1 MANLLE
7 RFLELE
13 KAFCALK
20 AELVALKAEN
30 AALKSTIAKLTEENT
45 TLITEN
51 AQLKER
57 LGLNSKN
64 SSIPSSKELHKLKG
78 NKPKSDRKQG
88 GQPGHK
94 GHLRNKAIPDTII
107 KIDLD
112 STECECGGQISLL
125 KECYV
130 HQKIEIP
137 EIKPLVTEYHLE
149 RGRCRVCGKRKSS
162 KLPEDVTP
170 DLFGPRV
177 KTVIS
182 ALTGFYKNSKREVE
196 AILKDL
202 FNLEISLGTVS
213 NNEAR
218 VSEKC
223 KDNYETIELELS
235 YSKLLHIDETG
246 HYNKGKLGWC
256 WLFSSPKIA
265 SLIKLTDSRGKK
277 VLENSVFGAND
288 SITVTDRYGAY
299 TYFTQENRQICWSH
313 LARDFERFVHSS
325 NHQVKALGIHLKQIA
340 YDTFT
345 LRKLLIEEKID
356 LRRFWRRAKKLR
368 KRMWYYLKGVA
379 NLDNAPHALRVAKNL
394 LKSEEMMWKFL
405 QDPKVIPMTNNHA
418 EQQIR
423 HYVVYRKNSYFTQ
436 SERGNRFLERVIS
449 LYLTYKQQNLN
460 PVTHLGVFKELCQIK
475 KIG

>member
-1 MANLLE
+1 MASLRE

-13 KAFCALK
+13 KAFCALET
-20 AELVALKAEN
+20 EL
-30 AALKSTIAKLTEENT
+30 AALKSTIIKLTEENAK
-45 TLITEN
+45 LNAEN

-64 SSIPSSKELHKLKG
+64 SSIPSSKDLYKTNKS
-78 NKPKSDRKQG
+78 KPKSDRKQG
-88 GQPGHK
+88 GQKGHK
-94 GHLRNKAIPDTII
+94 GHSRNKAIPDTII

-112 STECECGGQISLL
+112 EYECECGGQISLL

-137 EIKPLVTEYHLE
+137 EIKPYVTEYHLA

-162 KLPEDVTP
+162 KLPEGITP

-196 AILKDL
+196 TILKDL

-218 VSEKC
+218 VAEKC
-223 KDNYETIELELS
+223 KDSYETIELELS

-256 WLFSSPKIA
+256 WLFSSPKIG
-265 SLIKLTDSRGKK
+265 SLIKLDCSRGKK
-277 VLENSVFGAND
+277 VLENSVFGADD

-299 TYFTQENRQICWSH
+299 RYFNEEKRQICWSH
-313 LARDFERFVHSS
+313 LARDFERFAHSS
-325 NHQVKALGIHLKQIA
+325 NPQVKALGLHLKQIA

-356 LRRFWRRAKKLR
+356 QRRLQQRAKKLR
-368 KRMWYYLKGVA
+368 KRMWYYLKGVS
-379 NLDNAPHALRVAKNL
+379 NLDNAPHALRVANNL
-394 LKSEEMMWKFL
+394 LKSEAMMWKFL
-405 QDPKVIPMTNNHA
+405 EDPKVIPMTNNHA

-449 LYLTYKQQNLN
+449 LYLTYKQRNLN
-460 PVTHLGVFKELCQIK
+460 PVTHLHNILLGSLQPTT
-475 KIG
+475 

>member
-1 MANLLE
+1 MASLQK

-13 KAFCALK
+13 KAFS
-20 AELVALKAEN
+20 ELKAEN
-30 AALKSTIAKLTEENT
+30 TELKTALTKLQATITKLTEENT
-45 TLITEN
+45 TLTTEN
-51 AQLKER
+51 AKLTER

-64 SSIPSSKELHKLKG
+64 SSIPSSKELYKLKK
-78 NKPKSDRKQG
+78 NKPKSGRTQG

-94 GHLRNKAIPDTII
+94 GHTREKTLADTIV
-107 KIDLD
+107 KVELD
-112 STECECGGQISLL
+112 SLECECGGQISLSN
-125 KECYV
+125 KCYI

-137 EIKPLVTEYHLE
+137 EIKPLVTEYHLAH
-149 RGRCRVCGKRKSS
+149 GRCRACGKRKSS
-162 KLPEDVTP
+162 KLPEGVTP

-196 AILKDL
+196 AILKDI
-202 FNLEISLGTVS
+202 FNLEISLGAVS

-218 VSEKC
+218 VSQIC

-235 YSKLLHIDETG
+235 YSKLLHIDETS
-246 HYNKGKLGWC
+246 HYNKGRLGWC
-256 WLFSSPKIA
+256 WLFSSPKVA
-265 SLIKLTDSRGKK
+265 SLIKLTDSRGRQ

-299 TYFTQENRQICWSH
+299 RYFNEDNRQICWSH
-313 LARDFERFVHSS
+313 LARDFERFAHSS
-325 NHQVKALGIHLKQIA
+325 NHNVKALGLHLKQVA

-345 LRKLLIEEKID
+345 LRKLLIEEKVD
-356 LRRFWRRAKKLR
+356 QPLFLRRLRKLR
-368 KRMWYYLKGVA
+368 KRLWYYLNGVA

-394 LKSEEMMWKFL
+394 LKSEAMMWKFL
-405 QDPKVIPMTNNHA
+405 DDPKVIPMTNNHA

-449 LYLTYKQQNLN
+449 LYLTYKQRNLN
-460 PVTHLGVFKELCQIK
+460 PVSSLYNTLLGTLQPTS
-475 KIG
+475 